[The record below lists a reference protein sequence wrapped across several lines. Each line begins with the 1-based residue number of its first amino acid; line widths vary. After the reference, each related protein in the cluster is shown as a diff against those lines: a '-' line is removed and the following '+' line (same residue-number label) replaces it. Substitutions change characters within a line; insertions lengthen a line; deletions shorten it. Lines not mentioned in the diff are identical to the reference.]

1 MRIVVMSDSHGAN
14 QKLFDIIE
22 MHLDD
27 ADLFIFLGDGEK
39 DFEYATYLYPEMKYY
54 QVAGNCD
61 FGSELPAYD
70 EIKFDGKTV
79 FFSHGHPFY
88 VKYGYSDIIS
98 EAQRRGANICLFG
111 HTHNQHSLKQDGI
124 YVMNP
129 GSVREGFY
137 GMIDIVNGHIIMID
151 CKI

>member
-1 MRIVVMSDSHGAN
+1 
-14 QKLFDIIE
+14 
-22 MHLDD
+22 
-27 ADLFIFLGDGEK
+27 
-39 DFEYATYLYPEMKYY
+39 MKYY

-98 EAQRRGANICLFG
+98 EAQRRGADICLFG